1 MGRGNA
7 SVSFFEALLSYCF
20 RGNREGGDLFRPRRK
35 QVISGGDEPDG
46 VEPASFSS
54 YPPASLTPS
63 KQLPRNDI
71 APGPTPRP
79 DRRPC

>member
-46 VEPASFSS
+46 VEPAGFS
-54 YPPASLTPS
+54 
-63 KQLPRNDI
+63 
-71 APGPTPRP
+71 
-79 DRRPC
+79 